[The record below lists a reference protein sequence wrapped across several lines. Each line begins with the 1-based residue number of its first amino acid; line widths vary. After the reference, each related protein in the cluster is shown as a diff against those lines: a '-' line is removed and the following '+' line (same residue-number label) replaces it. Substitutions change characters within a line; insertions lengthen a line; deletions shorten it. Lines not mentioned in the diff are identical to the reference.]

1 MPLTDRERA
10 RRWAITWN
18 KDPFHCVPVVTPEY
32 PDSGR
37 SIASPFHESY
47 CEMRLRTLVEQHRD
61 VDALDTDTN
70 AEGCVLIVNGKDYNQ
85 LSKQCLAILD
95 DLKNDREPSV
105 TADCTLSSA
114 SGDAEEKVEVK
125 KWHKPEQFGPY
136 HMAYEEFRNSYH
148 RKIKDAKAKVELQ
161 RKSGETAKLEDLK
174 NLIECRTFRIIA
186 KDSADVQV
194 DPDDD
199 DDKEA
204 LDKDNLDTADA
215 IMSMFGIDPRGNE
228 VAGDDD
234 EDENIST
241 LQPQSHWDD
250 IYKKYEAIP
259 GLDEDWIRLFF
270 QSIIAKL

>member
-1 MPLTDRERA
+1 M
-10 RRWAITWN
+10 
-18 KDPFHCVPVVTPEY
+18 
-32 PDSGR
+32 
-37 SIASPFHESY
+37 
-47 CEMRLRTLVEQHRD
+47 
-61 VDALDTDTN
+61 
-70 AEGCVLIVNGKDYNQ
+70 
-85 LSKQCLAILD
+85 
-95 DLKNDREPSV
+95 
-105 TADCTLSSA
+105 
-114 SGDAEEKVEVK
+114 
-125 KWHKPEQFGPY
+125 
-136 HMAYEEFRNSYH
+136 
-148 RKIKDAKAKVELQ
+148 
-161 RKSGETAKLEDLK
+161 EDLK

-234 EDENIST
+234 EDGDIST

-250 IYKKYEAIP
+250 IYKKYEDIP